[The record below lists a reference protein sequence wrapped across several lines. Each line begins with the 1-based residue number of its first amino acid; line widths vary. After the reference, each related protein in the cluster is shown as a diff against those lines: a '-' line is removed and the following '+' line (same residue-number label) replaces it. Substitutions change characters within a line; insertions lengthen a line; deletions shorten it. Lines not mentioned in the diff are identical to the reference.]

1 MYDTIDIFSI
11 INDVTMILPYVLECK
26 ANAIEYNNIKV
37 WREGSIVKAE
47 IKTN

>member
-1 MYDTIDIFSI
+1 MYDTIDIFSTI
-11 INDVTMILPYVLECK
+11 KDVAGLLPYVLECK
-26 ANAIEYNNIKV
+26 TNFIEYNNIKI